1 MQYYT
6 AQIIINNSPRTIL
19 VCKSPEPVT
28 FSDPSYH
35 RYVTETENQVTTST
49 YVTEPYIYR
58 QAYDNQYY
66 YYWFILIRMETVMSV
81 TNEEKIQTLSADV
94 EQLETEF
101 ATKDLDNKMA
111 IAEVYELLLG
121 GMTV

>member
-6 AQIIINNSPRTIL
+6 AQIIINNTPRTVLI
-19 VCKSPEPVT
+19 CKSSTPVT
-28 FSDPSYH
+28 FDDPSYH
-35 RYVTETENQVTTST
+35 RYVTETENQVTTTT

-58 QAYDNQYY
+58 QAYESGYY

-94 EQLETEF
+94 DQLETEF
-101 ATKDLDNKMA
+101 TNKDLDNKMA

-121 GMTV
+121 GINA